1 MSIIYQGVIERY
13 RKYLPV
19 NQNTP
24 VVTLYEGDTPLLPAE
39 NLARLLG
46 VKNLE
51 IYLKYEGLNP
61 TGSFKDRGMTVAVSK
76 AKEAG
81 AKAVLCA
88 STGNTAASAAA
99 YAAKAGIRGNHL
111 KCIVLVPSGKVALG
125 KLSQALIYGAK
136 VIALDGNFDQALQLA
151 REICEKYPI
160 TLVNS
165 VNPYRIEGQKTA
177 AFEIIDALG
186 FAPDYQFM
194 PVGNAGN
201 ITAYWKGYQEFANGK
216 FLVSGVRCQV
226 SSKKNLINSLHFT
239 PHTLHL
245 PKMMGFQAEGAAP
258 IVKGH
263 PINKPKTVATAIR
276 IGNPASWEGAVK
288 ARDESGGVID
298 TVSDKEILDAYQLL
312 ASQEGLFVEPASAAS
327 VAGLIK
333 YIKKGFFNYPT
344 IKLSNHPTIIVCIL
358 TGHGLKDPKQAIKIS
373 LKPKIIPP
381 ELKSVLKE
389 AGI

>member
-1 MSIIYQGVIERY
+1 MVYQGVIERY

-19 NQNTP
+19 NKNTP
-24 VVTLYEGDTPLLPAE
+24 VVTLYEGNTPLLPAD
-39 NLARLLG
+39 NLKKYLQ
-46 VKNLE
+46 KNLNLNLNLNL
-51 IYLKYEGLNP
+51 YFKCEGFNP

-76 AKEAG
+76 AKEEKAE
-81 AKAVLCA
+81 AVLCA

-99 YAAKAGIRGNHL
+99 YAAKAGI

-136 VIALDGNFDQALQLA
+136 VIAIDGNFDQALKLA
-151 REICEKYPI
+151 REICEKNSQPKADPPRVEI

-165 VNPYRIEGQKTA
+165 INPYRIEGQKTA
-177 AFEIIDALG
+177 AFEIIDVLG
-186 FAPDYQFM
+186 KAPDYQFM

-201 ITAYWKGYQEFANGK
+201 ITAYWKGYTEYRNFK
-216 FLVSGVRCQV
+216 FQISNYKLEK
-226 SSKKNLINSLHFT
+226 KKNLQSAICNLQ
-239 PHTLHL
+239 L

-258 IVKGH
+258 IVKGY
-263 PINKPKTVATAIR
+263 PINKPKTIATAIR

-298 TVSDKEILDAYQLL
+298 TISDKEIIQAYKLL
-312 ASQEGLFVEPASAAS
+312 ASTEGLFVEPASAAS

-333 YIKKGFFNYPT
+333 YIKKGFFSSLVT
-344 IKLSNHPTIIVCIL
+344 RRSLLVIVCIL

-373 LKPKIIPP
+373 LKP
-381 ELKSVLKE
+381 
-389 AGI
+389 